1 MSQPIE
7 LASAKTLQRVLIR
20 THRMKLGS
28 TILSKKGFSVTPSVF
43 LQSSVL
49 QKQHVPPDSVQ
60 EEKKKHH
67 TEAFELIFTE
77 DSRSSAASKLPPKQ
91 N

>member
-20 THRMKLGS
+20 THRTKLGS
-28 TILSKKGFSVTPSVF
+28 TILSKKGFSVTPRVF

-60 EEKKKHH
+60 GKKKNH
-67 TEAFELIFTE
+67 TEAFELIFTV

>member
-28 TILSKKGFSVTPSVF
+28 TILSKKGFSVTPRVF

-60 EEKKKHH
+60 EKKNH
-67 TEAFELIFTE
+67 TEAFELIFTV